1 MDNKVVSLT
10 SSLNIS
16 GDTPVNR
23 RSGSNLLALTVDKSL
38 EAYQQAMD
46 AVDRSN
52 QYRERGAGFASKA
65 HYKKWY
71 KKAFF
76 AILLLF
82 LISWFSIPFLLGI
95 CQQRK

>member
-10 SSLNIS
+10 SSWNIS

-23 RSGSNLLALTVDKSL
+23 RRGSNVLALTVDKSL
-38 EAYQQAMD
+38 EAYQQGMD
-46 AVDRSN
+46 GVDRSD
-52 QYRERGAGFASKA
+52 QYRERGEGFASKA

-76 AILLLF
+76 LF
-82 LISWFSIPFLLGI
+82 WISWFSIPFLLGMGL
-95 CQQRK
+95 QRK